1 MEGSVTLRFWHG
13 GVLKRTNRGLQYVGG
28 QAKNYAVD
36 PDELCWFFLKQLA
49 EKCGPY
55 NDVHEILYLT
65 PHCSMDD
72 GLKRIYND
80 KEVLEMGAIVVENRS
95 IDLFT
100 IHGKDPQNQPKNQPE
115 NPEYNNSKQ
124 IPDEEYYKWYD
135 DRPDSPI
142 PLNVLISGSE
152 DSEDS
157 DPLYEPDRGEEIVT
171 EESLGSDAGL
181 QDDFEDA
188 GLEEEF
194 EVEIDVEDD
203 VNVLVEE
210 GDSSDDEL
218 KEARERQKKTNAQ
231 LIELAQQVQKDAVAT
246 AAGQGTNVPSTSEV
260 NKDGYVS
267 EYADSDDEELTPNED
282 GDEEGTISKK
292 RAKKLVVHEGTDW
305 NTFEWKV
312 GQRFPNRKSFKE
324 AVTKYAVYQGRN
336 LSFVGSNKNRQ
347 QRFEVKCL
355 PGCAFRLYASWDS
368 GRDCFLLKSVDTGH
382 CCSRNMEKNK
392 QLKSPWLAQQFL
404 EIFKARPHWPA
415 KDIIETVKRAYRVL
429 ISRDVAYKVKYHA
442 HKLLH
447 GSMKDHYLK
456 VGRYLKFMK
465 QNSPDTKLV
474 LVTDQESRPEVF
486 KRLFVCFDGVAKGW
500 IEGCRKVLCVD
511 ACFLKTFLGGQL
523 LAAIGRDGNDQMYP
537 VAWAVVEGENNQSW
551 EWFINKVKQSLQL
564 NDGAGMA
571 IISDEHQSILSAVAK
586 LLPEAEHR
594 HCARHI
600 YAHWAKSF
608 RGDEFKQ
615 LFWRAAKAYNEADYN
630 DALQEMEQ
638 VNSASV
644 DAFKRYNPRL
654 FCRAFMNTDTK
665 VDVIVNNLAETF
677 NGYIVSARTKHLLYM
692 LEDIRTALMQ
702 RLAVKKK
709 EMQRSVSI
717 ICPRIEEKLEKA
729 KKDAAECNVVPSS
742 ATVFQVSHKM
752 DILSVDLEARSCTC
766 RRWDLTG
773 IPCCH
778 AVSSIFF
785 CHRNAEDYVA
795 HWYTKD
801 TYARSYTVSIPPCV
815 GDRHWPKVDLPLNP
829 PPIKIGPGRPR
840 KNRIKD
846 PFENPKKPEQVSR
859 GVIEPAQTTGVLNAT
874 AQPTRLGRGGRVIRG
889 GRGSRGGSTSG
900 GGRGGINSR
909 TGRGRGTGRES
920 TSGVEVATVTGRGR
934 TRGRGRG
941 PKGRGGQFP
950 EGIGL
955 IVANDG
961 ASYFNS
967 IGMESPVQLTP
978 SSTTSVRC
986 EVGTQ
991 SSAAAT

>member
-1 MEGSVTLRFWHG
+1 MEGSVTLRFCHG

-36 PDELCWFFLKQLA
+36 LDELCWFFLKQLA

-72 GLKRIYND
+72 GLKRVYND

-100 IHGKDPQNQPKNQPE
+100 IHGSNNTLETCVSPTKMTPPQKSSPVRRSPRFKQTNEPPPVGTQSTVSHLNITFQAHEPQQNSQNTFTPENLSVEDPQNQPKNQLE
-115 NPEYNNSKQ
+115 NPENNNSKQ

-135 DRPDSPI
+135 YRPDSPI

-152 DSEDS
+152 DNEDS

-210 GDSSDDEL
+210 GDGNDDEL
-218 KEARERQKKTNAQ
+218 KEARERQKKTTAQ
-231 LIELAQQVQKDAVAT
+231 LIELAQQVQKDVVAT

-267 EYADSDDEELTPNED
+267 EYADSDDEELTLNED

-347 QRFEVKCL
+347 QKFEVKCL

-368 GRDCFLLKSVDTGH
+368 GRECFLLKSVDTGH
-382 CCSRNMEKNK
+382 CCIRNMEKNK

-456 VGRYLKFMK
+456 VGRYLEFMK

-486 KRLFVCFDGVAKGW
+486 KRLFLCFDGVAKGW

-551 EWFINKVKQSLQL
+551 EWFINEVKQSLQL

-571 IISDEHQSILSAVAK
+571 IISNEHQVLHLFSI
-586 LLPEAEHR
+586 R
-594 HCARHI
+594 
-600 YAHWAKSF
+600 F
-608 RGDEFKQ
+608 
-615 LFWRAAKAYNEADYN
+615 
-630 DALQEMEQ
+630 
-638 VNSASV
+638 
-644 DAFKRYNPRL
+644 
-654 FCRAFMNTDTK
+654 
-665 VDVIVNNLAETF
+665 
-677 NGYIVSARTKHLLYM
+677 
-692 LEDIRTALMQ
+692 
-702 RLAVKKK
+702 
-709 EMQRSVSI
+709 
-717 ICPRIEEKLEKA
+717 
-729 KKDAAECNVVPSS
+729 
-742 ATVFQVSHKM
+742 
-752 DILSVDLEARSCTC
+752 
-766 RRWDLTG
+766 
-773 IPCCH
+773 
-778 AVSSIFF
+778 
-785 CHRNAEDYVA
+785 
-795 HWYTKD
+795 
-801 TYARSYTVSIPPCV
+801 
-815 GDRHWPKVDLPLNP
+815 
-829 PPIKIGPGRPR
+829 
-840 KNRIKD
+840 
-846 PFENPKKPEQVSR
+846 
-859 GVIEPAQTTGVLNAT
+859 
-874 AQPTRLGRGGRVIRG
+874 
-889 GRGSRGGSTSG
+889 
-900 GGRGGINSR
+900 
-909 TGRGRGTGRES
+909 
-920 TSGVEVATVTGRGR
+920 
-934 TRGRGRG
+934 
-941 PKGRGGQFP
+941 
-950 EGIGL
+950 
-955 IVANDG
+955 
-961 ASYFNS
+961 
-967 IGMESPVQLTP
+967 
-978 SSTTSVRC
+978 
-986 EVGTQ
+986 
-991 SSAAAT
+991 

>member
-49 EKCGPY
+49 E
-55 NDVHEILYLT
+55 NVVLT
-65 PHCSMDD
+65 MMFMRYYTSLPHCSMDD
-72 GLKRIYND
+72 GLKRVYND
-80 KEVLEMGAIVVENRS
+80 KEVLKMGAIVVENRS

-100 IHGKDPQNQPKNQPE
+100 IHGSNNTLETSVSPTKMTPPQKSSPVRRSPRFKQTNEPPPVATQSTLSYLNITFQAHEPQQNSQNTFTPENLSAEDPQNQPKNQPE
-115 NPEYNNSKQ
+115 NPENNNSKQ
-124 IPDEEYYKWYD
+124 IPDEEYYKC
-135 DRPDSPI
+135 
-142 PLNVLISGSE
+142 
-152 DSEDS
+152 EDS

-218 KEARERQKKTNAQ
+218 KEARERQKKTTAQ

-267 EYADSDDEELTPNED
+267 EYADSDDEELTPMKD

-305 NTFEWKV
+305 NH
-312 GQRFPNRKSFKE
+312 
-324 AVTKYAVYQGRN
+324 
-336 LSFVGSNKNRQ
+336 L
-347 QRFEVKCL
+347 
-355 PGCAFRLYASWDS
+355 S
-368 GRDCFLLKSVDTGH
+368 GRSVNAFQIGSH
-382 CCSRNMEKNK
+382 LR
-392 QLKSPWLAQQFL
+392 
-404 EIFKARPHWPA
+404 
-415 KDIIETVKRAYRVL
+415 
-429 ISRDVAYKVKYHA
+429 
-442 HKLLH
+442 KLLQ
-447 GSMKDHYLK
+447 SMLC
-456 VGRYLKFMK
+456 
-465 QNSPDTKLV
+465 TK
-474 LVTDQESRPEVF
+474 
-486 KRLFVCFDGVAKGW
+486 
-500 IEGCRKVLCVD
+500 
-511 ACFLKTFLGGQL
+511 
-523 LAAIGRDGNDQMYP
+523 
-537 VAWAVVEGENNQSW
+537 
-551 EWFINKVKQSLQL
+551 
-564 NDGAGMA
+564 
-571 IISDEHQSILSAVAK
+571 SILSAVAK

-815 GDRHWPKVDLPLNP
+815 GDRHWPKV
-829 PPIKIGPGRPR
+829 
-840 KNRIKD
+840 
-846 PFENPKKPEQVSR
+846 SR

-909 TGRGRGTGRES
+909 TGRGRGTGRGS

-941 PKGRGGQFP
+941 RMGRGGQFP

-978 SSTTSVRC
+978 SSTTSARC

>member
-72 GLKRIYND
+72 GLKRVYND

-100 IHGKDPQNQPKNQPE
+100 IHGSNNTLETCVSPTKMTPPQKSSPVRRSPRFKQTNEPPPVGTQSTVSHLNITFQAHEPQQNSQNTFTPENLSAEDPQNQPKNQPE

-142 PLNVLISGSE
+142 PLNVLISDSE

-456 VGRYLKFMK
+456 VGRYLKYMK

-551 EWFINKVKQSLQL
+551 EWFINEVKQSLQL
-564 NDGAGMA
+564 NDG
-571 IISDEHQSILSAVAK
+571 
-586 LLPEAEHR
+586 
-594 HCARHI
+594 
-600 YAHWAKSF
+600 
-608 RGDEFKQ
+608 
-615 LFWRAAKAYNEADYN
+615 
-630 DALQEMEQ
+630 QEWQ
-638 VNSASV
+638 
-644 DAFKRYNPRL
+644 
-654 FCRAFMNTDTK
+654 
-665 VDVIVNNLAETF
+665 
-677 NGYIVSARTKHLLYM
+677 
-692 LEDIRTALMQ
+692 
-702 RLAVKKK
+702 
-709 EMQRSVSI
+709 
-717 ICPRIEEKLEKA
+717 
-729 KKDAAECNVVPSS
+729 
-742 ATVFQVSHKM
+742 
-752 DILSVDLEARSCTC
+752 
-766 RRWDLTG
+766 
-773 IPCCH
+773 
-778 AVSSIFF
+778 
-785 CHRNAEDYVA
+785 
-795 HWYTKD
+795 
-801 TYARSYTVSIPPCV
+801 
-815 GDRHWPKVDLPLNP
+815 
-829 PPIKIGPGRPR
+829 
-840 KNRIKD
+840 
-846 PFENPKKPEQVSR
+846 
-859 GVIEPAQTTGVLNAT
+859 
-874 AQPTRLGRGGRVIRG
+874 
-889 GRGSRGGSTSG
+889 
-900 GGRGGINSR
+900 
-909 TGRGRGTGRES
+909 
-920 TSGVEVATVTGRGR
+920 
-934 TRGRGRG
+934 
-941 PKGRGGQFP
+941 
-950 EGIGL
+950 
-955 IVANDG
+955 
-961 ASYFNS
+961 
-967 IGMESPVQLTP
+967 
-978 SSTTSVRC
+978 
-986 EVGTQ
+986 
-991 SSAAAT
+991 

>member
-72 GLKRIYND
+72 GLKRVYND

-100 IHGKDPQNQPKNQPE
+100 IHGSNNTLETCVSPTKMTPPQKSSPVRRSPRFKQTNEPPPVGTQSTVSHLNITFQAHEPQQNSQNTFTPENLSAEDPQNQPKNQPE

-382 CCSRNMEKNK
+382 CCIRNMEKNK

-551 EWFINKVKQSLQL
+551 EWFINEVKQSLQL

-571 IISDEHQSILSAVAK
+571 IISDEHQVLHLFSI
-586 LLPEAEHR
+586 R
-594 HCARHI
+594 
-600 YAHWAKSF
+600 F
-608 RGDEFKQ
+608 
-615 LFWRAAKAYNEADYN
+615 
-630 DALQEMEQ
+630 
-638 VNSASV
+638 
-644 DAFKRYNPRL
+644 
-654 FCRAFMNTDTK
+654 
-665 VDVIVNNLAETF
+665 
-677 NGYIVSARTKHLLYM
+677 
-692 LEDIRTALMQ
+692 
-702 RLAVKKK
+702 
-709 EMQRSVSI
+709 
-717 ICPRIEEKLEKA
+717 
-729 KKDAAECNVVPSS
+729 
-742 ATVFQVSHKM
+742 
-752 DILSVDLEARSCTC
+752 
-766 RRWDLTG
+766 
-773 IPCCH
+773 
-778 AVSSIFF
+778 
-785 CHRNAEDYVA
+785 
-795 HWYTKD
+795 
-801 TYARSYTVSIPPCV
+801 
-815 GDRHWPKVDLPLNP
+815 
-829 PPIKIGPGRPR
+829 
-840 KNRIKD
+840 
-846 PFENPKKPEQVSR
+846 
-859 GVIEPAQTTGVLNAT
+859 
-874 AQPTRLGRGGRVIRG
+874 
-889 GRGSRGGSTSG
+889 
-900 GGRGGINSR
+900 
-909 TGRGRGTGRES
+909 
-920 TSGVEVATVTGRGR
+920 
-934 TRGRGRG
+934 
-941 PKGRGGQFP
+941 
-950 EGIGL
+950 
-955 IVANDG
+955 
-961 ASYFNS
+961 
-967 IGMESPVQLTP
+967 
-978 SSTTSVRC
+978 
-986 EVGTQ
+986 
-991 SSAAAT
+991 

>member
-72 GLKRIYND
+72 GLKRVYND

-100 IHGKDPQNQPKNQPE
+100 IHGSNNTLETCVSPTNMTPPQKSSPVRRSPRFKKTNEPPPVGTQSTVSHLNITFQAYEPQQNSQNTFTPENLSAEDPQNQPKNQPE
-115 NPEYNNSKQ
+115 NQEYNNSKQ
-124 IPDEEYYKWYD
+124 IPDEEYYKWYGY
-135 DRPDSPI
+135 RPDSPI

-188 GLEEEF
+188 RLEEEF

-231 LIELAQQVQKDAVAT
+231 LIELAQQVQKDVVAT

-267 EYADSDDEELTPNED
+267 EYANSDDEELTPNED

-312 GQRFPNRKSFKE
+312 GQHFPNRKSFKE

-347 QRFEVKCL
+347 QRFEVMCL

-368 GRDCFLLKSVDTGH
+368 GRDCFLVKSVDTGH
-382 CCSRNMEKNK
+382 CCIRNMEKNK

-474 LVTDQESRPEVF
+474 LVTD
-486 KRLFVCFDGVAKGW
+486 
-500 IEGCRKVLCVD
+500 
-511 ACFLKTFLGGQL
+511 
-523 LAAIGRDGNDQMYP
+523 
-537 VAWAVVEGENNQSW
+537 
-551 EWFINKVKQSLQL
+551 
-564 NDGAGMA
+564 
-571 IISDEHQSILSAVAK
+571 
-586 LLPEAEHR
+586 
-594 HCARHI
+594 
-600 YAHWAKSF
+600 
-608 RGDEFKQ
+608 
-615 LFWRAAKAYNEADYN
+615 
-630 DALQEMEQ
+630 
-638 VNSASV
+638 
-644 DAFKRYNPRL
+644 
-654 FCRAFMNTDTK
+654 
-665 VDVIVNNLAETF
+665 
-677 NGYIVSARTKHLLYM
+677 
-692 LEDIRTALMQ
+692 
-702 RLAVKKK
+702 
-709 EMQRSVSI
+709 
-717 ICPRIEEKLEKA
+717 
-729 KKDAAECNVVPSS
+729 
-742 ATVFQVSHKM
+742 
-752 DILSVDLEARSCTC
+752 
-766 RRWDLTG
+766 
-773 IPCCH
+773 
-778 AVSSIFF
+778 
-785 CHRNAEDYVA
+785 
-795 HWYTKD
+795 
-801 TYARSYTVSIPPCV
+801 
-815 GDRHWPKVDLPLNP
+815 
-829 PPIKIGPGRPR
+829 
-840 KNRIKD
+840 
-846 PFENPKKPEQVSR
+846 
-859 GVIEPAQTTGVLNAT
+859 
-874 AQPTRLGRGGRVIRG
+874 
-889 GRGSRGGSTSG
+889 
-900 GGRGGINSR
+900 
-909 TGRGRGTGRES
+909 
-920 TSGVEVATVTGRGR
+920 
-934 TRGRGRG
+934 
-941 PKGRGGQFP
+941 
-950 EGIGL
+950 
-955 IVANDG
+955 
-961 ASYFNS
+961 
-967 IGMESPVQLTP
+967 
-978 SSTTSVRC
+978 
-986 EVGTQ
+986 
-991 SSAAAT
+991 

>member
-72 GLKRIYND
+72 GLKRVYND

-100 IHGKDPQNQPKNQPE
+100 IHGSNNTLETCVSPTKMTPPQKSSPVRRSPRFKQTNEPPPVGTQSTVSHLNITFQAHEPQQNSQNTFTPENLSAEDPQNQPKNQPE

-447 GSMKDHYLK
+447 GSMKYHYLK
-456 VGRYLKFMK
+456 VGRYLKYMK

-551 EWFINKVKQSLQL
+551 EWFINEVKQSLQL

-571 IISDEHQSILSAVAK
+571 IISDEHQVLHLFSI
-586 LLPEAEHR
+586 R
-594 HCARHI
+594 
-600 YAHWAKSF
+600 F
-608 RGDEFKQ
+608 
-615 LFWRAAKAYNEADYN
+615 
-630 DALQEMEQ
+630 
-638 VNSASV
+638 
-644 DAFKRYNPRL
+644 
-654 FCRAFMNTDTK
+654 
-665 VDVIVNNLAETF
+665 
-677 NGYIVSARTKHLLYM
+677 
-692 LEDIRTALMQ
+692 
-702 RLAVKKK
+702 
-709 EMQRSVSI
+709 
-717 ICPRIEEKLEKA
+717 
-729 KKDAAECNVVPSS
+729 
-742 ATVFQVSHKM
+742 
-752 DILSVDLEARSCTC
+752 
-766 RRWDLTG
+766 
-773 IPCCH
+773 
-778 AVSSIFF
+778 
-785 CHRNAEDYVA
+785 
-795 HWYTKD
+795 
-801 TYARSYTVSIPPCV
+801 
-815 GDRHWPKVDLPLNP
+815 
-829 PPIKIGPGRPR
+829 
-840 KNRIKD
+840 
-846 PFENPKKPEQVSR
+846 
-859 GVIEPAQTTGVLNAT
+859 
-874 AQPTRLGRGGRVIRG
+874 
-889 GRGSRGGSTSG
+889 
-900 GGRGGINSR
+900 
-909 TGRGRGTGRES
+909 
-920 TSGVEVATVTGRGR
+920 
-934 TRGRGRG
+934 
-941 PKGRGGQFP
+941 
-950 EGIGL
+950 
-955 IVANDG
+955 
-961 ASYFNS
+961 
-967 IGMESPVQLTP
+967 
-978 SSTTSVRC
+978 
-986 EVGTQ
+986 
-991 SSAAAT
+991 